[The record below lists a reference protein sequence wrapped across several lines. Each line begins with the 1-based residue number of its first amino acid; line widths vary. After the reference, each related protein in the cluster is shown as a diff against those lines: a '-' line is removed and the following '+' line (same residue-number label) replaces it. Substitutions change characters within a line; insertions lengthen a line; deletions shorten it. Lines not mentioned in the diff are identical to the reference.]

1 MIVDY
6 ATEAHDQETGKPN
19 GKFYVDKAKTKQ
31 ASYEVLATHL
41 NLKGKEAEAHLKK
54 YFETTWQH
62 MDVNN
67 EGKLEAIEINHF
79 MRNLCKPVKE
89 FINLE

>member
-1 MIVDY
+1 MDS
-6 ATEAHDQETGKPN
+6 ETGKPN
-19 GKFYVDKAKTKQ
+19 GKFFVNKTNTKK

-41 NLKGKEAEAHLKK
+41 DLKGAKADAHLKK
-54 YFETTWQH
+54 YFDETWEH

-67 EGKLEAIEINHF
+67 TGRLEAIELNKF
-79 MRNLCKPVKE
+79 MRDLCKPVKE